1 MSGWMELERVCTGAK
16 CAGRRLGCIK
26 MAEINLYEMSAQA
39 RERDAASKGIRAEG
53 YTGKNRYQVLHGN
66 NKAVTVFAGDMIAA
80 LYTAA
85 EHWQMDPRK
94 AEFHQSCRVKRC

>member
-1 MSGWMELERVCTGAK
+1 M
-16 CAGRRLGCIK
+16 K

-39 RERDAASKGIRAEG
+39 RERDAASKGLRAEG

-85 EHWQMDPRK
+85 DHWGMDPRK